1 MERGRAEVL
10 AARELPGHEGWR
22 PGWKSRRWL
31 LARAGKV
38 ILVSWC
44 EFRTL
49 LGPPRSWALKA
60 TLAAVFAAALPACYL
75 LFRHGWLLSF
85 NEWIKTQGVAG
96 VFAFAI
102 VDVVIAVLLL
112 APSELMWVAA
122 GVVFDAWGAPLVV
135 VSSVVA
141 SLIAFLLSRQV
152 LRPKVRLL
160 LANRPLLR
168 AIDAAI
174 GSQSWQVAILL
185 RLNALV
191 PFNFQNY
198 FFGATDIGLV
208 PYTITTLFGIMP
220 FTTMY
225 VYVGTVGRTI
235 ALEEGFGA
243 SNITILLFGLL
254 ATAGLIY
261 LVGRKTK
268 QKLDEMTAVAG

>member
-1 MERGRAEVL
+1 MS
-10 AARELPGHEGWR
+10 WR
-22 PGWKSRRWL
+22 
-31 LARAGKV
+31 
-38 ILVSWC
+38 
-44 EFRTL
+44 EFRAL
-49 LGPPRSWALKA
+49 VGPTRSWPLKGALA
-60 TLAAVFAAALPACYL
+60 GLFAAALPACYFL
-75 LFRHGWLLSF
+75 YSHGWLLSF
-85 NEWIKTQGVAG
+85 NEWIKAQGVAG

-135 VSSVVA
+135 VSSLVA
-141 SLIAFLLSRQV
+141 SLVAFLLSRHA

-191 PFNFQNY
+191 PFNFQSY

-208 PYTITTLFGIMP
+208 PYTIGTLFRDVP
-220 FTTMY
+220 
-225 VYVGTVGRTI
+225 
-235 ALEEGFGA
+235 
-243 SNITILLFGLL
+243 LF
-254 ATAGLIY
+254 
-261 LVGRKTK
+261 V
-268 QKLDEMTAVAG
+268 EHCEAVAAEIDIKRRWLGEQGAPAGA